1 MAGLAGGAALGSLLG
16 GGAGAAGSAGLGGL
30 GGLLGGG
37 GGGLDGALA
46 TALIL
51 GSLGD
56 TIGAVRGKRGRGGGI
71 TNSLMAPLL
80 LASQFGGFGGRRGSQ
95 TRVLGQKT
103 PTEGEFLQTTP
114 EAGVVACAYPLVALG
129 MLRKGS
135 SHRRILYC
143 YPMIAPRDVRILP
156 RLLYLFRQELLC
168 LCCGATPLRCLEKAH
183 GLFYRG
189 TRGIKDEEYRLDH
202 IP

>member
-114 EAGVVACAYPLVALG
+114 EAGVVAPIG
-129 MLRKGS
+129 PS
-135 SHRRILYC
+135 ES
-143 YPMIAPRDVRILP
+143 
-156 RLLYLFRQELLC
+156 
-168 LCCGATPLRCLEKAH
+168 
-183 GLFYRG
+183 GLNTGFGLRG
-189 TRGIKDEEYRLDH
+189 TPGLGTGGGFGSNFFG
-202 IP
+202 